1 MKNIK
6 KVISFILLGMLIV
19 SAAGCSKQEE
29 TKQQTSSRYLKI
41 AEDVDLISI
50 DKDVA
55 VDGLSFE
62 QISDTNEG
70 LFIKNG
76 QGKLVPALAASYTV
90 SKDGLTYTF
99 KLRDAKWSNGDK
111 ITANDFVYS
120 WRRIVDPKVASE
132 YSFIAGVA
140 GIKNANDIVS
150 GKKQKD
156 ELGVTAKDDHTLV
169 VELDRPV
176 AFFLSLTAFASFV
189 PLNEKFVTE
198 QGSNYG
204 TSPSTV
210 LSSGPYKLKSWNKG
224 YGFVLEKNPNYYD
237 AKNIKLAGLDYRTI
251 KENQTAALKFDS
263 NELDIAKISAELVD
277 KYKTNK
283 AFTQVKG
290 DFIWYAAFN
299 EKNEIFSNL
308 NARKAFQHA
317 INKKYI
323 VDNILNDGSK
333 VANYLVPTGLGN
345 GPDNKDFRSS
355 AGSDYA
361 KYDVT
366 EAKEDWETAKKEL
379 GKSNIEIELLF
390 DDSDTVKKTAEFI
403 QAELETNLSGL
414 KVTLKSQPKKNRQQL
429 MQQGE
434 YQVALTRWGPDYDDP
449 QTYLDLFI
457 SGSTYNSINYSN
469 ATYNQLVKSSSTD
482 LATNA
487 KERWKALIKA
497 EKILLDEDAAIAPL
511 YQTGDTY
518 LINTNI
524 TGLSLPNPPTS
535 GFIYKYVEFKK

>member
-1 MKNIK
+1 MKSIK
-6 KVISFILLGMLIV
+6 KIISIILLGALVV
-19 SAAGCSKQEE
+19 SAVGCSKQKEAKQE
-29 TKQQTSSRYLKI
+29 KSTKYLRI
-41 AEDVDLISI
+41 SEDVDLITI

-62 QISDTNEG
+62 QITDTNEG
-70 LFIKNG
+70 LYIKNG
-76 QGKLVPALAASYTV
+76 EGKLVPALAQSYKV
-90 SKDGLTYTF
+90 SDDGLTYTF
-99 KLRDAKWSNGDK
+99 TLRDAKWSNGDK

-120 WRRIVDPKVASE
+120 WRRIVDPKIASE

-140 GIKNANDIVS
+140 GIKNADDIVAK
-150 GKKQKD
+150 KKQKE

-169 VELDRPV
+169 VQLERPV
-176 AFFLSLTAFASFV
+176 AFFLSLTAFPTFV

-210 LSSGPYKLKSWNKG
+210 LASGPYKLKSWNKG
-224 YGFVLEKNPNYYD
+224 YGFVLEQNQNYYD
-237 AKNIKLAGLDYRTI
+237 AKNVKLAGLDYRTI

-290 DFIWYAAFN
+290 DFVWYAALN

-317 INKKYI
+317 INKQYI
-323 VDNILNDGSK
+323 VDTILNDGSK
-333 VANYLVPTGLGN
+333 VANFLVPTGLGN

-355 AGSDYA
+355 AGSNYA

-366 EAKEDWETAKKEL
+366 EAKKDWETAKKEL
-379 GKSNIEIELLF
+379 GKSNVTIELLF

-429 MQQGE
+429 MQKGE

-449 QTYLDLFI
+449 LTYLDLFVT
-457 SGSTYNSINYSN
+457 GSTYNSINYSN
-469 ATYNQLVKSSSTD
+469 ASYDKLIKSTSTD

-487 KERWKALIKA
+487 KERWNAFINA
-497 EKILLDEDAAIAPL
+497 EKTLLEDDAAIAPL
-511 YQTGDTY
+511 FQTGGVY